1 MYSNT
6 ADSALQANCFAVL
19 FMCFVYH
26 QQAAIIQV
34 SGKSNGK
41 SNGDE
46 SDVPRVR
53 GLAILRQEPEA
64 AEPTP
69 SSARRG
75 TVPYNDQSTDVSI
88 LT

>member
-1 MYSNT
+1 VYSNT

-34 SGKSNGK
+34 SGKSNG
-41 SNGDE
+41 NE